1 MLKKQYFKNLNCM
14 MFDHVDAVP
23 EIARRAVLDEPSD
36 DTLSASSDEEA
47 IPQPELNPD
56 LPAVSQNPD
65 VVKVQEVPEEVLD
78 SPIDEPQ
85 ITSTE
90 TLPPL

>member
-1 MLKKQYFKNLNCM
+1 

-36 DTLSASSDEEA
+36 DTLSESSDEEAA

-56 LPAVSQNPD
+56 LPAV
-65 VVKVQEVPEEVLD
+65 
-78 SPIDEPQ
+78 
-85 ITSTE
+85 
-90 TLPPL
+90 

>member
-1 MLKKQYFKNLNCM
+1 